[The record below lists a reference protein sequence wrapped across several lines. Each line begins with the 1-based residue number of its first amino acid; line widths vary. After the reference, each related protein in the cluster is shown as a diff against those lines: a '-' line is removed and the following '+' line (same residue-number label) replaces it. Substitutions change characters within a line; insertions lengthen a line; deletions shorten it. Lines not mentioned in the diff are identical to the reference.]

1 MTTTRSTYTVEVLQQ
16 YRNDIAT
23 NGVSSAINVYT
34 TLNNTGYGYAG
45 WAKGVAQNN
54 STTGIS
60 ATGFL
65 RNTAMMGVGGEQ

>member
-45 WAKGVAQNN
+45 WAKGVEPSWFYRRQVCLSQA
-54 STTGIS
+54 
-60 ATGFL
+60 A
-65 RNTAMMGVGGEQ
+65 